1 MPRPRTVSD
10 EAILDA
16 VLALAHRV
24 GPARVTFAAAAAET
38 GLSAATLVQRF
49 GTKREL
55 LLAADKRGVD
65 LWVSALDRSTA
76 PSPVARVVEGL
87 VLAGDPNR
95 TPEQMANS
103 VAMLQLDLAD
113 PDFHAETLRGARAV
127 RARIA
132 GDLGAALA
140 AGELRPGT
148 DVGALATLLETTY
161 HGAMIGWAIHRE
173 GTLVDWMREQVEAVA
188 RRAPDRGLGQAILGG
203 GGHRETARRPD
214 RFKVRGGEDPAARL
228 VRNEPPRPAVI
239 NAASSAWVRHWT
251 RPSALG
257 PPRPQAV

>member
-1 MPRPRTVSD
+1 MARPRTISD

-16 VLALAHRV
+16 VLALAQRV

-55 LLAADKRGVD
+55 LLAADKRGID
-65 LWVSALDRSTA
+65 LWVGALDRSTA
-76 PSPVARVVEGL
+76 FSPLARVVEGL
-87 VLAGDPNR
+87 VLAVDADA

-132 GDLGAALA
+132 RDLSTALA
-140 AGELRPGT
+140 AGELRSGT
-148 DVGALATLLETTY
+148 DVATLAKLVETTY

-173 GTLVDWMREQVEAVA
+173 STLADWMREQVEAVL
-188 RRAPDRGLGQAILGG
+188 AP
-203 GGHRETARRPD
+203 HR
-214 RFKVRGGEDPAARL
+214 
-228 VRNEPPRPAVI
+228 
-239 NAASSAWVRHWT
+239 AAS
-251 RPSALG
+251 
-257 PPRPQAV
+257 

>member
-24 GPARVTFAAAAAET
+24 GPARVTFASAAAEA

-49 GTKREL
+49 GTKRDL

-65 LWVSALDRSTA
+65 LWVGALHRSTA
-76 PSPVARVVEGL
+76 ASPLARVVEGL
-87 VLAGDPNR
+87 VLAVDPDA
-95 TPEQMANS
+95 TPEEMANS

-127 RARIA
+127 RGRI
-132 GDLGAALA
+132 GHDLSAALA

-148 DVGALATLLETTY
+148 DVTTLAKLVEVTY

-173 GTLVDWMREQVEAVA
+173 GTLADWMREQVEAVL
-188 RRAPDRGLGQAILGG
+188 AP
-203 GGHRETARRPD
+203 HRTA
-214 RFKVRGGEDPAARL
+214 
-228 VRNEPPRPAVI
+228 
-239 NAASSAWVRHWT
+239 S
-251 RPSALG
+251 
-257 PPRPQAV
+257 

>member
-1 MPRPRTVSD
+1 MPRPRTISD

-24 GPARVTFAAAAAET
+24 GPARVTFAAAAAEA

-55 LLAADKRGVD
+55 LLAADKRGID
-65 LWVSALDRSTA
+65 LWVGALDSSTA
-76 PSPVARVVEGL
+76 ASPLARVVEGL
-87 VLAGDPNR
+87 VLAVAPDT
-95 TPEQMANS
+95 TPELMANS

-132 GDLGAALA
+132 HDLAAALQ

-148 DVGALATLLETTY
+148 DVAALAKLVETTY

-173 GTLVDWMREQVEAVA
+173 STLADWMREQVEAVL
-188 RRAPDRGLGQAILGG
+188 AP
-203 GGHRETARRPD
+203 HRTA
-214 RFKVRGGEDPAARL
+214 
-228 VRNEPPRPAVI
+228 
-239 NAASSAWVRHWT
+239 S
-251 RPSALG
+251 
-257 PPRPQAV
+257 